1 MEQHVFLSENTR
13 RLERIF
19 RKRIWGNVLP
29 LAEMLGSNNDVFPY
43 RIQMQQVLLDVSLPR
58 LYIVVAPT
66 VY

>member
-1 MEQHVFLSENTR
+1 VKILQDWSVFLE
-13 RLERIF
+13 
-19 RKRIWGNVLP
+19 KRIWGNVLP
-29 LAEMLGSNNDVFPY
+29 LAEMLGSNNDVFLY